1 MAKKQYLE
9 TGKIVTTH
17 GIKGEVKVY
26 PWCDTPEFLLDFDV
40 FYLNKGKTP
49 IEVEDCRIH
58 KNMAILKKIIIKTN
72 RNMIFLILSQK
83 KNIFIYKQI

>member
-40 FYLNKGKTP
+40 FYLNKG
-49 IEVEDCRIH
+49 
-58 KNMAILKKIIIKTN
+58 
-72 RNMIFLILSQK
+72 
-83 KNIFIYKQI
+83 